1 MKTARLMLILAALIL
16 ALTACGGEATPEA
29 AAPADAP
36 AGAPASDAAILTVK
50 DGDTE
55 QTYTREALEALP
67 QTPASFGGVDYVG
80 VKIADLLENAGFD
93 PEGMRALKAVASD
106 RYSRN
111 YEPALFLRD
120 DVILAYAQ
128 ADGPLTA
135 DDGDFRMVLPGEEG
149 NMNVRMVVTLE
160 AVR

>member
-1 MKTARLMLILAALIL
+1 MKPVRLLITFMVLVL
-16 ALTACGGEATPEA
+16 ALTACGGETTPEA
-29 AAPADAP
+29 AAPADT
-36 AGAPASDAAILTVK
+36 SDAAAEAAPLTVQ

-55 QTYTREALEALP
+55 KTYTREALEALP

-80 VKIADLLENAGFD
+80 VKIADLLAD
-93 PEGMRALKAVASD
+93 ADIDSEGMRALKAVASD
-106 RYSRN
+106 RYSIN
-111 YEPALFLRD
+111 YEPALFLRE

-135 DDGDFRMVLPGEEG
+135 DDGEFRMVLPGEEG
-149 NMNVRMVVTLE
+149 NMNVRMVVRLE

>member
-1 MKTARLMLILAALIL
+1 MQMKPFRLMLVLAAVLL
-16 ALTACGGEATPEA
+16 VLTACGGEATPEA
-29 AAPADAP
+29 AAPADAD
-36 AGAPASDAAILTVK
+36 GAAILTVK

-67 QTPASFGGVDYVG
+67 QTPASFLDVDYVG
-80 VKIADLLENAGFD
+80 VKITDLLEDAGVD
-93 PEGMRALKAVASD
+93 TEGMRALKATASD
-106 RYSRN
+106 RYTMN
-111 YEPALFLRD
+111 YEPALFMRE